1 MAQTTTILIVEDETP
16 LQDVLSDVLSKRG
29 YEIVTAS
36 NGKEGLERARETQP
50 DLILLD
56 IIMPVMD
63 GLEMLRTLRE
73 DEEGRAID
81 VVLLT
86 NVSDNEK
93 LAEALEIGA
102 FDYLVKSDH
111 TIDTI
116 TEAIT
121 AKVGSKMEGK
131 DENE

>member
-1 MAQTTTILIVEDETP
+1 MADPNTILIVEDEKP
-16 LQDVLSDVLSKRG
+16 LQDVLADVLSKRG
-29 YEIVTAS
+29 YTVITAS
-36 NGKEGLERARETQP
+36 NGKEGLDRACEERP

-63 GLEMLRTLRE
+63 GLEMLRELRQ
-73 DEEGRAID
+73 EEWGDAIE

-116 TEAIT
+116 TDAIT
-121 AKVGSKMEGK
+121 TKVGSKTDQSGE
-131 DENE
+131 